1 MPTPAPPSEAAE
13 TLKMIGSSAFWT
25 AAIVLT
31 VLAFM
36 FFLRERN
43 LAAPGQTWRQWW
55 TAVLQ
60 WWHSLWHNLTGQI
73 ESAAQALQSRRRQR
87 PARKPRQLRPRRRLI
102 RLNALSPRDQLRYFY
117 LSTVERAGRQGV
129 KRQKSETPLEY
140 AQDLK
145 ENWPD
150 AEIDVE
156 NLTDAFLQARY
167 SPQPIEIEQVNP
179 VKAHW
184 KKLRAQLRRRQRY
197 QK

>member
-1 MPTPAPPSEAAE
+1 
-13 TLKMIGSSAFWT
+13 MIGSSAFWT
-25 AAIVLT
+25 TAIVLT

-43 LAAPGQTWRQWW
+43 LAASGQTWRKWW
-55 TAVLQ
+55 TAVRQ

-73 ESAAQALQSRRRQR
+73 ESAAQALQSRRRQH
-87 PARKPRQLRPRRRLI
+87 PARKPRQHRSGRRLI

-179 VKAHW
+179 IKVHW
-184 KKLRAQLRRRQRY
+184 KKLRGQLRRRQRH